1 MSYAVARQ
9 DTAKVK
15 NVILWALQIAVA
27 GMLLMAGFS
36 KLSGAEPM
44 VGLFEAI
51 GAGQWFRYL
60 TGGLEVLGAGLLVV
74 PGLAGVGAIVLAAVM
89 AGAVLTHLLVIGGS
103 PLMPVVLLAVLGV
116 VAYARRDRTAGLL
129 AR

>member
-1 MSYAVARQ
+1 MSYAI
-9 DTAKVK
+9 AKQGTGKVR
-15 NVILWALQIAVA
+15 NAILWTLQIAVA

-36 KLSGAEPM
+36 KLSGAEQM
-44 VGLFEAI
+44 VGLFDAI
-51 GAGQWFRYL
+51 GAGQWFRYV

-74 PGLAGVGAIVLAAVM
+74 PAVAGLGATVLATVM
-89 AGAVLTHLLVIGGS
+89 AGAVLTHLFVIGGS
-103 PLMPVVLLAVLGV
+103 PLMPIVLLAVLGV

>member
-1 MSYAVARQ
+1 MSHAVAKQ
-9 DTAKVK
+9 DKGKVR
-15 NVILWALQIAVA
+15 NAILWTLQIAVA

-36 KLSGAEPM
+36 KLSGAEQM
-44 VGLFEAI
+44 VGFFDAI
-51 GAGQWFRYL
+51 GAGQWFRYV

-74 PGLAGVGAIVLAAVM
+74 PAVAGLGAMVLAAVM
-89 AGAVLTHLLVIGGS
+89 AGAVLTHLFVIGGS
-103 PLMPVVLLAVLGV
+103 PLMPIVLLAVLGV